1 MVMNSLTLMENWL
14 MPTNP
19 NQLEEDFFQNFTI
32 TTAANTTTA
41 VNPAPPVHQ
50 WTVNELTTPFSD
62 ADSELQYMINKYVN
76 KAGEK
81 KVVTKKAPPV
91 SKEPMPE
98 TLPELKKLVQDQNN
112 LINYLNSQIAHFEK
126 EHGRINEK
134 YRELVLRTHNM
145 PDMDTMVQAIQVYC
159 KMHKLNYKPR
169 KDHNILNGF
178 IAALEYKDVPI
189 GDDALV
195 D

>member
-1 MVMNSLTLMENWL
+1 

-19 NQLEEDFFQNFTI
+19 NQLEETFYNAIF
-32 TTAANTTTA
+32 TTTTDSNVTP

-50 WTVNELTTPFSD
+50 WTINELTPFGD

-81 KVVTKKAPPV
+81 KVVTKKAPPA
-91 SKEPMPE
+91 SNGPMPNSI
-98 TLPELKKLVQDQNN
+98 PELQKLVKDQEQ
-112 LINYLNSQIAHFEK
+112 LINYLNSQIVHYEK